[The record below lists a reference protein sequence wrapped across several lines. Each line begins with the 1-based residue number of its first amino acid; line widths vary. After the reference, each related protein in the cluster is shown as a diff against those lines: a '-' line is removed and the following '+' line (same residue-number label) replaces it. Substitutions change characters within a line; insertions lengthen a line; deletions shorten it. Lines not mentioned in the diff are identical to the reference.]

1 MKKIS
6 IVAGCYNEEGNLH
19 ELYDRLMKVLQ
30 KP

>member
-6 IVAGCYNEEGNLH
+6 IVAGCYNEEGNLR
-19 ELYDRLMKVLQ
+19 ELYDRLMKVMQ